1 MHASDPHRI
10 YRQQQVS
17 GLGTG
22 PLLLLAMDTA
32 VRACRQK
39 RRGLLTRVLGE
50 LVAGL
55 DLSRGEIAGN
65 LLTLYEYLLRL
76 AREGQLDEAQS
87 ILEELRDTWARVLAV
102 ETGRAEVK
110 EPQES
115 TLRAQG

>member
-1 MHASDPHRI
+1 MHSNDPHRI

-39 RRGLLTRVLGE
+39 RRGLLTRVIGE

-55 DLSRGEIAGN
+55 DLSCGEIAGN

-76 AREGQLDEAQS
+76 VREGRLDEAQA
-87 ILEELRDTWARVLAV
+87 ILEDLRDTWARAIAQQ
-102 ETGRAEVK
+102 TATSA
-110 EPQES
+110 PSTES
-115 TLRAQG
+115 ESFLQIEG